1 MGGSSAGAYTAMTMA
16 TRTPE
21 QTLGTLERMVADL
34 FIVDASYVGEREIQL
49 VLRWRFDRKRSSA
62 MLRDRLKTSGFT
74 FEMQEDETSLNL
86 RVNPD
91 RRLYIPRLNII
102 LFLLTIASCYFVPL
116 FIRYGGIAESFS
128 EGLALTREAMAQGEG
143 IEFTLAIMSILLVHE
158 MGHWLASRRRDII
171 TSWPY
176 FIPAPNIIGTFGAV
190 IKSKSPFWNRR
201 DLIEVGAAGPIAGWV
216 VALGWLVYGLA
227 GTQIVPTPSPGTF
240 SPDLLWTLRGESLLI
255 KGLAPLLAGPLGEGY
270 VYKFTEAAFA
280 GWVGL
285 LVTAINM
292 LPIGQLD
299 GGHIIYG
306 LWGDLQKKLGWIAVA
321 FLLVLGLQSMMW
333 WFFAALGL
341 IFGVHHPPTINDDE
355 PVSRPAAVM
364 GLIALVILLLSFA
377 PVPFAFP
384 FPGW

>member
-1 MGGSSAGAYTAMTMA
+1 MIMA

-21 QTLGTLERMVADL
+21 QTLATLERMVADL
-34 FIVDASYVGEREIQL
+34 FMVDASYVGDREIQL

-62 MLRDRLKTSGFT
+62 MLRDRLKTSGFR
-74 FEMQEDETSLNL
+74 FDIQEEEASMNL
-86 RVNPD
+86 RVDPN
-91 RRLYIPRLNII
+91 RRLYIPKLNII
-102 LFLLTIASCYFVPL
+102 LFVLTVASCYFVPL
-116 FIRYGGIAESFS
+116 FSRYGLTESS
-128 EGLALTREAMAQGEG
+128 MSATWERTLQAMARGEG
-143 IEFTLAIMSILLVHE
+143 IEFTLAIVSILLVHE
-158 MGHWLASRRRDII
+158 MGHWVASRRRDII

-201 DLIEVGAAGPIAGWV
+201 DLIEVGAAGPIAGWI
-216 VALGWLVYGLA
+216 VALGWLTFGLLR
-227 GTQIVPTPSPGTF
+227 TQIVPETAAPTAE
-240 SPDLLWTLRGESLLI
+240 LLWSLRGESLLI
-255 KGLAPLLAGPLGEGY
+255 KGLAPLLAGSLADGY

-333 WFFAALGL
+333 WLFAAMGL
-341 IFGVHHPPTINDDE
+341 VFGVHHPPTINDDE

-364 GLIALVILLLSFA
+364 GIIALVILLLSFA
-377 PVPFAFP
+377 PVPFALP